1 MTEMFSHQIFSYFMG
16 FTIGFIIGFFYFAGL
31 WITVKKIRYKRR
43 PDKFLAFSTAA
54 RLLPTLT
61 VMFLLMR
68 KDPGMF
74 LAMLI
79 AFFIVRFIMIKRIA

>member
-1 MTEMFSHQIFSYFMG
+1 MFSYLMG
-16 FTIGFIIGFFYFAGL
+16 SIIGLIIGFFYFAGL
-31 WITVKKIRYKRR
+31 WLTVKKVRYSREPK
-43 PDKFLAFSTAA
+43 KFMAFSSAA